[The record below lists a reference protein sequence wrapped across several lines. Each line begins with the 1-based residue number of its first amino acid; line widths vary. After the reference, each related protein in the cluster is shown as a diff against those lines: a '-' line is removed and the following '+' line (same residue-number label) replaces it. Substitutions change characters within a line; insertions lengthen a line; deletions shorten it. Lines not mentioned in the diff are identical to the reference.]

1 MMTFIALLR
10 AINLGNHRSLAM
22 SALRDFIAISR
33 SPMPEH
39 CSSKSK
45 QQTPKL
51 VSDNQSDWLWQR
63 LGGPLLSG
71 AA

>member
-1 MMTFIALLR
+1 
-10 AINLGNHRSLAM
+10 
-22 SALRDFIAISR
+22 
-33 SPMPEH
+33 MPEH